1 AINTLKAMAISAE
14 LKTPILANRVG
25 GLSGPAIRPVG
36 VRCVYEIYD
45 AVDIPIVGVGGIET
59 GRDAL
64 EYILAGAR
72 AVQIGTGLATR
83 GLAVFSEVTQEIS
96 EYMDAMKAKS
106 LASLVGAAHG

>member
-1 AINTLKAMAISAE
+1 MAISPE

-36 VRCVYEIYD
+36 VRCVYEIYE
-45 AVDIPIVGVGGIET
+45 AVDVPIVGVGGVET

-83 GLAVFSEVTQEIS
+83 GMSVFADVTSEVAAYLEETGG
-96 EYMDAMKAKS
+96 KS
-106 LASLVGAAHG
+106 VASLVGAAHG